1 MLVSGAP
8 RGRFLTMT
16 APPAHPLDCRRI
28 RPCSL
33 LRFFYKICKFPS
45 PDLYYLVGRLNYT
58 TARNLL
64 VKVRDRETGGGGEGM
79 SVHRTLGKIGNDRGK
94 ENEETTL
101 AALQEGMPHWL
112 FTVRI
117 ATAQEDAGGIDIVAD
132 SDVGPLYLQVK
143 SSRRGVLEHRQKSR
157 RKLIGVIRC
166 NAGDSIEKR
175 RVVALSILG
184 QLRSDLQSLRRSN

>member
-1 MLVSGAP
+1 
-8 RGRFLTMT
+8 
-16 APPAHPLDCRRI
+16 
-28 RPCSL
+28 
-33 LRFFYKICKFPS
+33 
-45 PDLYYLVGRLNYT
+45 
-58 TARNLL
+58 
-64 VKVRDRETGGGGEGM
+64 M

-94 ENEETTL
+94 ENEE
-101 AALQEGMPHWL
+101 AALQDGMPHWL

-166 NAGDSIEKR
+166 HAGDSIEKR

-184 QLRSDLQSLRRSN
+184 QLRSDLQTLRRSN